1 MSQQFVVQ
9 LPNHPGELSRLARAL
24 CARGVNI
31 VQVQQNTVGD
41 LTCAHIFT
49 DCCDDDT
56 TEVLRSMGY
65 AFVPGTSL
73 TVEIED
79 TPCALGEVSDRLHH
93 AGVRLKGCCVVSRD
107 HGVAT
112 WALAVDRAREVLG
125 LAAPRDE
132 AGAAHQGSPR

>member
-31 VQVQQNTVGD
+31 VQIQQNTVGD

-56 TEVLRSMGY
+56 TDVLRSMGY
-65 AFVPGTSL
+65 SFVPGSSL

-79 TPCALGEVSDRLHH
+79 TPCAFSEVNDRLHH
-93 AGVRLKGCCVVSRD
+93 AGIRLKGCCVVSRG

-112 WALAVDRAREVLG
+112 WALAVDKEDLAREVLG
-125 LAAPRDE
+125 LPALRDP
-132 AGAAHQGSPR
+132 AGATH